1 MQINNDDPGSVIT
14 WDFDV
19 MRQDVIF
26 SVLHTKVPLPMKET
40 VHSPTGMPFS
50 FSLSIQLEFCFL
62 SNQIFTELVTLA
74 NFYNMSCVYHRYF
87 TVIC

>member
-19 MRQDVIF
+19 MRQDVVF

-40 VHSPTGMPFS
+40 VHSPTGM
-50 FSLSIQLEFCFL
+50 LFL
-62 SNQIFTELVTLA
+62 MKLKIK
-74 NFYNMSCVYHRYF
+74 
-87 TVIC
+87 